1 MDDPAKLRIA
11 NLKSELI
18 KLGAK
23 YAEDSKTL
31 LYHLRTELKAQGKRG
46 EGFGDWVEKNL
57 EISRRTADRWADEYA
72 VSIGEKPTSRQDV
85 QKWAPAPRR
94 TDDNL
99 YPLELEFDN
108 REERTIFHHAVA
120 ILQREK
126 TLQQVIKHAVL
137 AAAAK
142 VKKPN
147 ENAHSLRLAK
157 GSSATAPRSAAAAS
171 A

>member
-1 MDDPAKLRIA
+1 MDPANLSVPE
-11 NLKSELI
+11 LKSALI

-23 YAEDSKTL
+23 SKEL
-31 LYHLRTELKAQGKRG
+31 LYLLRKKIKAQGKRG

-72 VSIGEKPTSRQDV
+72 VSIGEKPTSGQNV
-85 QKWAPAPRR
+85 QKFVPGSRR

-108 REERTIFHHAVA
+108 REERTLFNQAVRV
-120 ILQREK
+120 LQREK
-126 TLQQVIKHAVL
+126 RLKQVIYDAVL
-137 AAAAK
+137 AEAK

-147 ENAHSLRLAK
+147 ENAHSSRLAN
-157 GSSATAPRSAAAAS
+157 GSCATEPRRLVAS